1 MGKAARIMKKKK
13 FIKDEMDRLLEK
25 EISDAVWLGA
35 ERRLDAIL
43 KEYSSLPKGVRTHTD
58 TFIFPA
64 AAVYLSVKDIAG
76 QQTAYQIIENASVRS
91 CAGMNSR
98 LKKMMK
104 LPGMPDLFVRMW
116 DPITKKMFSENSG
129 FKNRFYLEKKGE
141 YRMDILACPY
151 CRYFNELGCPELT
164 KIFCDND
171 ERTYGNL
178 PGLEFIRT
186 STLGKG
192 GECCDFLVRRV

>member
-43 KEYSSLPKGVRTHTD
+43 QEYCSLPKGVRTHTD

-91 CAGMNSR
+91 CAGMNR
-98 LKKMMK
+98 KLKKM
-104 LPGMPDLFVRMW
+104 
-116 DPITKKMFSENSG
+116 MFSENSG
-129 FKNRFYLEKKGE
+129 FKNRFYPEKKGE